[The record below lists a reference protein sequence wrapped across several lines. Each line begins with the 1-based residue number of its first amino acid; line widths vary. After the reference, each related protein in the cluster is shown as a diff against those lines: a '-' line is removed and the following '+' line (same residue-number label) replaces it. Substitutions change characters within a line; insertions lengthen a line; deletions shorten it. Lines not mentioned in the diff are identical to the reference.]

1 MQFSPVTEMVA
12 VYSSSLSPPPPPPVH
27 HPPTLRP
34 PPHPHPTHPHIA
46 EDLCLEHGIMV
57 TMEEKYIHF
66 NQASIAAAL
75 AAI

>member
-12 VYSSSLSPPPPPPVH
+12 VYSSSSSLC
-27 HPPTLRP
+27 P
-34 PPHPHPTHPHIA
+34 PPHPPQEPSAPPHSAPPLHIA
-46 EDLCLEHGIMV
+46 EDLCLVHGIMV

-75 AAI
+75 VAI